1 MLIFSTPTVLFLLTF
16 VDFGTLP
23 SLLSPNGYSFPA
35 GELTP
40 HSPCPSDVGEQES
53 GLETEAQ
60 SLGCHFPAHLPPP
73 GPCLEG
79 RSLDARSLEQL
90 AHSFPVPNPGVCTRG
105 AFRGP
110 KLLPF
115 PKGGQGGTSRSPRL
129 FGGGAHLCPRAEPG
143 RGRDRWARWC
153 PALEKELELEEARG
167 EAGGQAGRQA
177 LRAASLWAAGER
189 ERGRGRQRAGDWRGV
204 ESRAGRR
211 GSSGRRGRL
220 CSPKGSARRPAR
232 PWDPHALSMGRR
244 PSGKRPGKV
253 ASVQP

>member
-177 LRAASLWAAGER
+177 GRHSGQPPSGQRESASGAEGGSEPATGEAWRAEPGAEEARGGGAASAPRRDL
-189 ERGRGRQRAGDWRGV
+189 RGAPRGPGT
-204 ESRAGRR
+204 
-211 GSSGRRGRL
+211 L
-220 CSPKGSARRPAR
+220 AR
-232 PWDPHALSMGRR
+232 
-244 PSGKRPGKV
+244 
-253 ASVQP
+253 